1 MSSVRDGQLED
12 PVLHAVFF
20 VRKNVPQ
27 GVFVR
32 ESLFHTKTD
41 SVFSNIELVT
51 KALIPG
57 RNDQLLI
64 IIGLHEKIPVA
75 EELVKKV

>member
-1 MSSVRDGQLED
+1 MTSVRDGQLED
-12 PVLHAVFF
+12 PVLHAVLV

-27 GVFVR
+27 GVFER

-41 SVFSNIELVT
+41 SVLSNIKLVAE
-51 KALIPG
+51 AL
-57 RNDQLLI
+57 NQLLI